1 MAAKTVAFWVQVF
14 ETNVLKPPDA
24 LSNNE
29 WSFPMPKMKTK
40 SSAKKRFK
48 VLGNGGVKRAHAFKR
63 HILTKKTTK
72 NKRQLRGTSM
82 VTDRDLASVAKM
94 LPYA

>member
-1 MAAKTVAFWVQVF
+1 
-14 ETNVLKPPDA
+14 
-24 LSNNE
+24 
-29 WSFPMPKMKTK
+29 MPKMKTK

-48 VLGNGGVKRAHAFKR
+48 VLGSGGVKRAHAFKR

-72 NKRQLRGTSM
+72 NKRQLRGTAM
-82 VTDRDLASVAKM
+82 VNERDMASVAKM